1 MATLAVALQTW
12 YTTGLREGPKTISRD
27 PSRPRTPNKTMKEE
41 KELFPHNGFPIRL
54 EYQDRNDYR
63 ICWFQ
68 CQNHLDKHIKQHK
81 LKQSELKI
89 QYQDPLLST
98 PLPVVEKEDDEPKKR
113 GRKPKQQLFSPLDQ
127 FFEPIEKFVAP
138 VGTGTR
144 GKGTQKRSRS

>member
-1 MATLAVALQTW
+1 
-12 YTTGLREGPKTISRD
+12 
-27 PSRPRTPNKTMKEE
+27 MKEE
-41 KELFPHNGFPIRL
+41 KDLFPHSGFPIRL

-68 CQNHLDKHIKQHK
+68 CQDHLDKHVTRYK
-81 LKQSELKI
+81 LKASELKI
-89 QYQDPLLST
+89 QYQDPALCT
-98 PLPVVEKEDDEPKKR
+98 PLPVVEKEDDQPKKR

-127 FFEPIEKFVAP
+127 FFESNENSVAS